1 MAPSKWRKEEAERKM
16 EPAFENSED
25 GCCVELNEVDKENQR
40 DAEPQV
46 V

>member
-1 MAPSKWRKEEAERKM
+1 MAPSKWRKEEAERKK
-16 EPAFENSED
+16 ELVSENSEV
-25 GCCVELNEVDKENQR
+25 GCCGELNEVDKENQR

>member
-1 MAPSKWRKEEAERKM
+1 MAPSKWRKEEAERKK
-16 EPAFENSED
+16 ELAFENSED
-25 GCCVELNEVDKENQR
+25 GRCTDLNEVDKENER